1 MSLTNAVRPYF
12 LNRLAKEL
20 NHAIYRSHETFAQLT
35 TSARVVMY
43 RSHHNLRAFFAP
55 SSQGDLVVRRRR
67 ADDTSYYIDRGL
79 AYRIEMPD
87 DGLRSKYNL

>member
-1 MSLTNAVRPYF
+1 
-12 LNRLAKEL
+12 
-20 NHAIYRSHETFAQLT
+20 
-35 TSARVVMY
+35 MY

-87 DGLRSKYNL
+87 DGLRSKYNLWDKAVHRNLATVGHSDC